1 MRRSRSAYSLNRLPR
16 ILLFVGCCALA
27 MAQTGRIRAGD
38 RGAGDLTPPL
48 RPAGHAT
55 GYPAQAA
62 IPTLPSGTA
71 PTDFVE
77 LRRSRCFGAC
87 PAYTVRI
94 QADGQ
99 VGWMGDKFV
108 QAVGPRSKLV
118 SPDTARPLLEKFRAA
133 GFWSLCDRYD
143 RGVTDVASATTVVHL
158 GDREKSVTDRADD
171 APEWLR
177 ELDRQVDALADTHQW
192 IHGDPRTER
201 FFFNLDSDARGPKPG
216 LTVLMQACARGDTGE
231 VQRLLMPKP
240 DVNAQDAS
248 GWTALIYASVAPRPE
263 ATQLLLD
270 SGANPAI
277 SSYAGQTALMAAA
290 VSFYEPRQKLQM
302 LLTAGADVNAQ
313 DQDGKT
319 ALMYALGAQFGHPEV
334 IALLLQAGARTDL
347 RDAQGLTAKDYLER
361 EAGRRRYQEQEAQQ
375 LRELLH

>member
-1 MRRSRSAYSLNRLPR
+1 
-16 ILLFVGCCALA
+16 
-27 MAQTGRIRAGD
+27 
-38 RGAGDLTPPL
+38 
-48 RPAGHAT
+48 
-55 GYPAQAA
+55 
-62 IPTLPSGTA
+62 
-71 PTDFVE
+71 
-77 LRRSRCFGAC
+77 
-87 PAYTVRI
+87 
-94 QADGQ
+94 
-99 VGWMGDKFV
+99 MGDKFV

-118 SPDTARPLLEKFRAA
+118 SPDTARPLVEKFRAA

-143 RGVTDVASATTVVHL
+143 RGATDVASATTVVHL
-158 GDREKSVTDRADD
+158 GDREKSVTDRADA

-216 LTVLMQACARGDTGE
+216 LTVLMQASARGHTGE

-240 DVNAQDAS
+240 DVNAQD
-248 GWTALIYASVAPRPE
+248 
-263 ATQLLLD
+263 
-270 SGANPAI
+270 
-277 SSYAGQTALMAAA
+277 A

-375 LRELLH
+375 LRELLR